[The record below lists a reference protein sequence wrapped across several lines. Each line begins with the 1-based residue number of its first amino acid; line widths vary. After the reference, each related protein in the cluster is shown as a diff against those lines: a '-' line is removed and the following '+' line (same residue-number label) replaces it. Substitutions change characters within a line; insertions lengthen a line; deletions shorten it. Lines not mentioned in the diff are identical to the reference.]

1 MNLISFDIGIK
12 NMAYCIFYIDSS
24 NNLSIRDWNVLN
36 LMDIEQPDPKCSCK
50 NIPKSKKAIATNCT
64 SNAKYHKNNVY
75 YCEKHAK
82 SSSFL
87 IQKKPINLKKMKLD
101 ELIKLGNSHLLF
113 MDVEN
118 ITKTLKKSEIIDKI
132 DEFFKKQ
139 CLEPILKKK
148 SKTAN
153 DTDLIKI
160 GKNMKNSLNQVLEP
174 VNITNVIIENQISPI
189 ANRMKTIQGML
200 AQYFIIKDENIV
212 IDFVSSSNKLKQ
224 FDIKSP
230 KINENILENTMKT
243 AENTIQKTNNETT
256 IKNPDYKKHKMDGV
270 SYCSR
275 ILLKNDFLN
284 QRRIKMGHL
293 EVSDVNFRG
302 HNLED
307 AKRDIPFQIFHGSN
321 QWSGS
326 LDTKKKDDLAD
337 CFLQGL
343 WYLKQKNIIIYAED
357 LKIKIV

>member
-12 NMAYCIFYIDSS
+12 NMAYCIFCIDASS
-24 NNLSIRDWNVLN
+24 NLSISDWNVLN

-50 NIPKSKKAIATNCT
+50 NIPKSKKAAATNCT

-87 IQKKPINLKKMKLD
+87 LMKPINLKKMKVD

-118 ITKTLKKSEIIDKI
+118 ITKTLKKGEIIDKI
-132 DEFFKKQ
+132 DEFLKKQ
-139 CLEPILKKK
+139 SLEPIIKKK

-160 GKNMKNSLNQVLEP
+160 GKNMKNSLNQVLESS
-174 VNITNVIIENQISPI
+174 NISNVIIENQISPI

-224 FDIKSP
+224 FDIK
-230 KINENILENTMKT
+230 KIKTNENILENTMKL
-243 AENTIQKTNNETT
+243 AEKPVENSVEKN

-275 ILLKNDFLN
+275 ILTKNEFLN
-284 QRRIKMGHL
+284 QWIT
-293 EVSDVNFRG
+293 
-302 HNLED
+302 
-307 AKRDIPFQIFHGSN
+307 
-321 QWSGS
+321 S

>member
-12 NMAYCIFYIDSS
+12 NMAYCIFCIDAS

-36 LMDIEQPDPKCSCK
+36 LMDIEQPDSKCSCK
-50 NIPKSKKAIATNCT
+50 NIPKSKKAAATNCT
-64 SNAKYHKNNVY
+64 SIAKYHKNNVY

-82 SSSFL
+82 SSPFL
-87 IQKKPINLKKMKLD
+87 IPKKSLNLKKMKVD

-118 ITKTLKKSEIIDKI
+118 IAKTLKKGEIIDKI
-132 DEFFKKQ
+132 DEFLKKQ
-139 CLEPILKKK
+139 SLEPIIKKK

-174 VNITNVIIENQISPI
+174 INISNVIIENQISPI

-200 AQYFIIKDENIV
+200 AQYFIIRDENIA

-224 FDIKSP
+224 FANIK
-230 KINENILENTMKT
+230 NENILENTMKP
-243 AENTIQKTNNETT
+243 AEKPTENSIEKN

-275 ILLKNDFLN
+275 ILTKNEFLN

-307 AKRDIPFQIFHGSN
+307 EKRVAPFQIFNGSN
-321 QWSGS
+321 QWITS

-343 WYLKQKNIIIYAED
+343 WYLKQKNIILYAED

>member
-12 NMAYCIFYIDSS
+12 NMAYCIFCIDTS
-24 NNLSIRDWNVLN
+24 NNLSIKDWNVLN

-50 NIPKSKKAIATNCT
+50 NVPKSKKAAATNCT

-82 SSSFL
+82 NSSFL
-87 IQKKPINLKKMKLD
+87 IMKPLNLKKMKVD

-118 ITKTLKKSEIIDKI
+118 ITKTLKKGEIIDKI

-139 CLEPILKKK
+139 SLEPIIKKK

-153 DTDLIKI
+153 DIDLIKI

-174 VNITNVIIENQISPI
+174 INITNVIIENQISPI

-200 AQYFIIKDENIV
+200 AQYFIIRDENIT

-224 FDIKSP
+224 FDTK
-230 KINENILENTMKT
+230 KNKTNENILENTMKPT
-243 AENTIQKTNNETT
+243 EKPVENSVEKNI
-256 IKNPDYKKHKMDGV
+256 INPDYKKHKMDGV

-275 ILLKNDFLN
+275 ILSVNEFLT
-284 QRRIKMGHL
+284 
-293 EVSDVNFRG
+293 E
-302 HNLED
+302 
-307 AKRDIPFQIFHGSN
+307 
-321 QWSGS
+321 WSRS

-343 WYLKQKNIIIYAED
+343 WYLKQKNIILYAED

>member
-1 MNLISFDIGIK
+1 MFIKKSRTMNLISFDIGIK
-12 NMAYCIFYIDSS
+12 NMAYCIFCIDAS
-24 NNLSIRDWNVLN
+24 NNLSIIDWNVLN
-36 LMDIEQPDPKCSCK
+36 LMDIEHPDPKCSCK
-50 NIPKSKKAIATNCT
+50 NIPKSKKAVATNCT

-82 SSSFL
+82 SSPFL
-87 IQKKPINLKKMKLD
+87 IPKKSLNLKKMKVD

-118 ITKTLKKSEIIDKI
+118 ITKTLKKGEIIDKI
-132 DEFFKKQ
+132 DEFLKKQ
-139 CLEPILKKK
+139 SLEPIIKKK

-174 VNITNVIIENQISPI
+174 INITNVIIENQISPI

-200 AQYFIIKDENIV
+200 AQYFIIRDENIA

-224 FDIKSP
+224 FDIK
-230 KINENILENTMKT
+230 KNKTDENILENTMKP
-243 AENTIQKTNNETT
+243 AEKPMENSIEKN

-284 QRRIKMGHL
+284 QWIT
-293 EVSDVNFRG
+293 
-302 HNLED
+302 
-307 AKRDIPFQIFHGSN
+307 
-321 QWSGS
+321 S

>member
-1 MNLISFDIGIK
+1 
-12 NMAYCIFYIDSS
+12 
-24 NNLSIRDWNVLN
+24 
-36 LMDIEQPDPKCSCK
+36 MDIEQPDPKCSCK
-50 NIPKSKKAIATNCT
+50 NIPKSKKAAATNCT

-82 SSSFL
+82 SSPFL
-87 IQKKPINLKKMKLD
+87 IPKKSLNLKKMKLE
-101 ELIKLGNSHLLF
+101 ELVKLGNSHLLF

-118 ITKTLKKSEIIDKI
+118 ITKTLKKYEIIDKI
-132 DEFFKKQ
+132 DEFLKKQ
-139 CLEPILKKK
+139 SLEPIIKKK

-160 GKNMKNSLNQVLEP
+160 GKNMKNSLNQVLESS
-174 VNITNVIIENQISPI
+174 NISNVIIENQISPI

-224 FDIKSP
+224 FDIK
-230 KINENILENTMKT
+230 KIKTNENILENTMKPT
-243 AENTIQKTNNETT
+243 EKPVENSVEKN

-275 ILLKNDFLN
+275 ILSVNDFLN
-284 QRRIKMGHL
+284 QWIT
-293 EVSDVNFRG
+293 
-302 HNLED
+302 
-307 AKRDIPFQIFHGSN
+307 
-321 QWSGS
+321 S

>member
-12 NMAYCIFYIDSS
+12 NMAYCIFCIDSS
-24 NNLSIRDWNVLN
+24 NNLSISDWNVLN

-50 NIPKSKKAIATNCT
+50 NIPKSKKAAATNCT

-82 SSSFL
+82 SSPFL
-87 IQKKPINLKKMKLD
+87 IPKKSLNLKKMKLE
-101 ELIKLGNSHLLF
+101 ELVKLGNSHLLF

-118 ITKTLKKSEIIDKI
+118 ITKTLKKYEIIDKI
-132 DEFFKKQ
+132 DEFLKKQ
-139 CLEPILKKK
+139 SLEPIIKKK

-160 GKNMKNSLNQVLEP
+160 GKNMKNSLNQVLESS
-174 VNITNVIIENQISPI
+174 NISNVIIENQISPI

-224 FDIKSP
+224 FDIK
-230 KINENILENTMKT
+230 KIKTNENILENTMKPT
-243 AENTIQKTNNETT
+243 EKPVENSVEKN

-275 ILLKNDFLN
+275 ILSVNDFLN
-284 QRRIKMGHL
+284 QWIT
-293 EVSDVNFRG
+293 
-302 HNLED
+302 
-307 AKRDIPFQIFHGSN
+307 
-321 QWSGS
+321 S

>member
-12 NMAYCIFYIDSS
+12 NMAYCIFCIDAS

-50 NIPKSKKAIATNCT
+50 NVPKSKKAAATNCT

-87 IQKKPINLKKMKLD
+87 IPKKSLNLKKMKLED
-101 ELIKLGNSHLLF
+101 LVKLGNSHLLF

-118 ITKTLKKSEIIDKI
+118 ITKTLKKGEIIDKI
-132 DEFFKKQ
+132 DELLKKQ
-139 CLEPILKKK
+139 SLEPIVKKK

-160 GKNMKNSLNQVLEP
+160 GKNMKNSLNQVLESI
-174 VNITNVIIENQISPI
+174 NISNVIIENQISPI

-200 AQYFIIKDENIV
+200 AQYFIIRDDNIS

-224 FDIKSP
+224 FDIK
-230 KINENILENTMKT
+230 KNKTNENILENTMKP
-243 AENTIQKTNNETT
+243 AENPTEKPVENSLEKN

-275 ILLKNDFLN
+275 ILSVNEFLT
-284 QRRIKMGHL
+284 
-293 EVSDVNFRG
+293 
-302 HNLED
+302 
-307 AKRDIPFQIFHGSN
+307 
-321 QWSGS
+321 QWSTS

-337 CFLQGL
+337 CFLQGI
-343 WYLKQKNIIIYAED
+343 WYIDKKFSNKQ
-357 LKIKIV
+357 

>member
-12 NMAYCIFYIDSS
+12 NMAYCIFCIDSS
-24 NNLSIRDWNVLN
+24 NNLSISDWNVLN

-50 NIPKSKKAIATNCT
+50 NIPKSKKAAATNCT

-82 SSSFL
+82 SSPFL
-87 IQKKPINLKKMKLD
+87 IPKKSLNLKKMKLE
-101 ELIKLGNSHLLF
+101 ELVKLGNSHLLF

-118 ITKTLKKSEIIDKI
+118 ITKTLKKCEIIDKI
-132 DEFFKKQ
+132 DEFLKKQ
-139 CLEPILKKK
+139 SLEPIIKKK
-148 SKTAN
+148 SKSAN

-160 GKNMKNSLNQVLEP
+160 GKNMKNSLNQVLEFS
-174 VNITNVIIENQISPI
+174 NISNVIIENQISPI

-200 AQYFIIKDENIV
+200 AQYFIIKDEKIV

-224 FDIKSP
+224 FDIK
-230 KINENILENTMKT
+230 KIKTNENILENTMKL
-243 AENTIQKTNNETT
+243 AEKPVENSVEKN

-275 ILLKNDFLN
+275 ILSVNDFLN
-284 QRRIKMGHL
+284 QWIT
-293 EVSDVNFRG
+293 
-302 HNLED
+302 
-307 AKRDIPFQIFHGSN
+307 
-321 QWSGS
+321 S

>member
-12 NMAYCIFYIDSS
+12 NMAYCIFCIDAS

-36 LMDIEQPDPKCSCK
+36 LMDIEEPIPKCSCK

-64 SNAKYHKNNVY
+64 SNAKYHKNNIY

-87 IQKKPINLKKMKLD
+87 IQKKTINLKKMKLED
-101 ELIKLGNSHLLF
+101 LIKLGISHLLF
-113 MDVEN
+113 MDNEN
-118 ITKTLKKSEIIDKI
+118 IGKKSLKKVEIIDKI
-132 DEFFKKQ
+132 DEFLKKQ
-139 CLEPILKKK
+139 SLEPIIKKK

-160 GKNMKNSLNQVLEP
+160 GKNMKNSLNQVLESI
-174 VNITNVIIENQISPI
+174 NITNVIIENQISPI

-200 AQYFIIKDENIV
+200 AQYFIIRDENIA

-243 AENTIQKTNNETT
+243 NENLTEKSVDKN
-256 IKNPDYKKHKMDGV
+256 IKNPDYKKHKIDGV

-284 QRRIKMGHL
+284 Q
-293 EVSDVNFRG
+293 
-302 HNLED
+302 
-307 AKRDIPFQIFHGSN
+307 
-321 QWSGS
+321 WTTS

>member
-1 MNLISFDIGIK
+1 LFIIHIKMNLISFDIGIK
-12 NMAYCIFYIDSS
+12 NMAYCIFCIDAS
-24 NNLSIRDWNVLN
+24 NNLSIIDWNVLN
-36 LMDIEQPDPKCSCK
+36 LMDIEHPDPKCSCK
-50 NIPKSKKAIATNCT
+50 NIPKSKKAVATNCT

-82 SSSFL
+82 SSPFL
-87 IQKKPINLKKMKLD
+87 IPKKSLNLKKMKVD

-118 ITKTLKKSEIIDKI
+118 ITKTLKKGEIIDKI
-132 DEFFKKQ
+132 DEFLKKQ
-139 CLEPILKKK
+139 SLEPIIEKK

-174 VNITNVIIENQISPI
+174 INITNVIIENQISPI

-200 AQYFIIKDENIV
+200 AQYFIIRDENIA

-224 FDIKSP
+224 FDIK
-230 KINENILENTMKT
+230 KNKTDENILENTMKP
-243 AENTIQKTNNETT
+243 AEKPVENSVEKN

-284 QRRIKMGHL
+284 QWCK
-293 EVSDVNFRG
+293 
-302 HNLED
+302 
-307 AKRDIPFQIFHGSN
+307 A
-321 QWSGS
+321 

>member
-12 NMAYCIFYIDSS
+12 NMAYCIFCIDAS
-24 NNLSIRDWNVLN
+24 NNVSISDWNVLN
-36 LMDIEQPDPKCSCK
+36 LMDIEEPEPKCSCK
-50 NIPKSKKAIATNCT
+50 NIPKSKKAPATNCT
-64 SNAKYHKNNVY
+64 SNAKYHKNNLY

-82 SSSFL
+82 SSPFL
-87 IQKKPINLKKMKLD
+87 IPKKSLNLKKMKVD

-118 ITKTLKKSEIIDKI
+118 ITKTLKKGEIIDKI
-132 DEFFKKQ
+132 DEFLKKQ
-139 CLEPILKKK
+139 SLEPIVKKK

-160 GKNMKNSLNQVLEP
+160 GKNMKNSLNHVLEP
-174 VNITNVIIENQISPI
+174 VDITNVIIENQISPI

-200 AQYFIIKDENIV
+200 AQYFIIRDENIV

-224 FDIKSP
+224 FDIK
-230 KINENILENTMKT
+230 KNKTNENILENTMKPVEKT
-243 AENTIQKTNNETT
+243 TENSLEKN
-256 IKNPDYKKHKMDGV
+256 IKIPDYKKHKMDGV

-275 ILLKNDFLN
+275 ILLKNEFLT
-284 QRRIKMGHL
+284 
-293 EVSDVNFRG
+293 
-302 HNLED
+302 
-307 AKRDIPFQIFHGSN
+307 
-321 QWSGS
+321 QWCGS
-326 LDTKKKDDLAD
+326 LATKKKDDLAD

>member
-12 NMAYCIFYIDSS
+12 NMAYCIFCIDAS
-24 NNLSIRDWNVLN
+24 NNLSISDWNVLN
-36 LMDIEQPDPKCSCK
+36 LMDIEQPEPKCSCK
-50 NIPKSKKAIATNCT
+50 NIPKSKKAAATNCN

-82 SSSFL
+82 SSPFL
-87 IQKKPINLKKMKLD
+87 IPKKSLNLKKMKLE
-101 ELIKLGNSHLLF
+101 ELVKLGNSHLLF

-118 ITKTLKKSEIIDKI
+118 ITKTLKKCEIIDKI
-132 DEFFKKQ
+132 DEFLKKQ
-139 CLEPILKKK
+139 SLEPIIKKK
-148 SKTAN
+148 SKSAN

-160 GKNMKNSLNQVLEP
+160 GKNMKNSLNQVLESS
-174 VNITNVIIENQISPI
+174 NISNVIIENQISPI

-224 FDIKSP
+224 FDIK
-230 KINENILENTMKT
+230 KIKTNEKNLENTMKL
-243 AENTIQKTNNETT
+243 AEKPVENSVEKN

-275 ILLKNDFLN
+275 ILSVNDFLN
-284 QRRIKMGHL
+284 QWIT
-293 EVSDVNFRG
+293 
-302 HNLED
+302 
-307 AKRDIPFQIFHGSN
+307 
-321 QWSGS
+321 S

-343 WYLKQKNIIIYAED
+343 WYMKHKNIISYADD
-357 LKIKIV
+357 LKINIV

>member
-12 NMAYCIFYIDSS
+12 NMAYCIFCIDAS
-24 NNLSIRDWNVLN
+24 NNLSISDWNVLN

-50 NIPKSKKAIATNCT
+50 NIPKSKKAAATNCT
-64 SNAKYHKNNVY
+64 SNAKYHKNGQY

-87 IQKKPINLKKMKLD
+87 LMKPINLKKMKVD

-118 ITKTLKKSEIIDKI
+118 ITKTLKKGEIIDKI
-132 DEFFKKQ
+132 DEFLKKQ
-139 CLEPILKKK
+139 SLEPILKKK

-160 GKNMKNSLNQVLEP
+160 GKNMKNSLNQVLESS
-174 VNITNVIIENQISPI
+174 NISNVIIENQISPI

-224 FDIKSP
+224 FDIK
-230 KINENILENTMKT
+230 KIKTNENILENTMKL
-243 AENTIQKTNNETT
+243 AEKPVENSVEKN

-275 ILLKNDFLN
+275 ILTKNEFLN
-284 QRRIKMGHL
+284 QWIT
-293 EVSDVNFRG
+293 
-302 HNLED
+302 
-307 AKRDIPFQIFHGSN
+307 
-321 QWSGS
+321 S

-357 LKIKIV
+357 LKIKII

>member
-12 NMAYCIFYIDSS
+12 NMAYCIFCIDAS
-24 NNLSIRDWNVLN
+24 NNLSISDWNVLN
-36 LMDIEQPDPKCSCK
+36 LMDIEQPEPKCSCK
-50 NIPKSKKAIATNCT
+50 NIPKSKKAAATNCN

-82 SSSFL
+82 SSPFL
-87 IQKKPINLKKMKLD
+87 IPKKSLNLKKMKLE
-101 ELIKLGNSHLLF
+101 ELVKLGNSHLLF

-118 ITKTLKKSEIIDKI
+118 ITKTLKKGEIIDKI
-132 DEFFKKQ
+132 DEFLKKQ
-139 CLEPILKKK
+139 SLEPIIKKK

-160 GKNMKNSLNQVLEP
+160 GKNMKNSLNQVLESS
-174 VNITNVIIENQISPI
+174 NISNVIIENQISPI

-224 FDIKSP
+224 FDIK
-230 KINENILENTMKT
+230 KIKTNEKNLENTMKL
-243 AENTIQKTNNETT
+243 AEKPVENSVEKN

-275 ILLKNDFLN
+275 ILSVNDFLN
-284 QRRIKMGHL
+284 QWIT
-293 EVSDVNFRG
+293 
-302 HNLED
+302 
-307 AKRDIPFQIFHGSN
+307 
-321 QWSGS
+321 S

>member
-12 NMAYCIFYIDSS
+12 NMAYCIFCIDAS
-24 NNLSIRDWNVLN
+24 NNLSIIDWNVLN
-36 LMDIEQPDPKCSCK
+36 LMDIEHPDPKCSCK
-50 NIPKSKKAIATNCT
+50 NIPKSKKAVATNCT

-82 SSSFL
+82 SSPFL
-87 IQKKPINLKKMKLD
+87 IPKKSLNLKKMKVD

-118 ITKTLKKSEIIDKI
+118 ITKTLKKGEIIDKI
-132 DEFFKKQ
+132 DEFLKKQ
-139 CLEPILKKK
+139 SLEPIIEKK

-174 VNITNVIIENQISPI
+174 INITNVIIENQISPI

-200 AQYFIIKDENIV
+200 AQYFIIRDENIA

-224 FDIKSP
+224 FDIK
-230 KINENILENTMKT
+230 KNKTDENILENTMKP
-243 AENTIQKTNNETT
+243 AEKPVENSVEKN

-284 QRRIKMGHL
+284 QWCK
-293 EVSDVNFRG
+293 
-302 HNLED
+302 
-307 AKRDIPFQIFHGSN
+307 A
-321 QWSGS
+321 

>member
-12 NMAYCIFYIDSS
+12 NMAYCIFCIDAS
-24 NNLSIRDWNVLN
+24 NNLSISDWNVLN
-36 LMDIEQPDPKCSCK
+36 LMDIEQPEPKCSCK
-50 NIPKSKKAIATNCT
+50 NIPKSKKAAATNCN
-64 SNAKYHKNNVY
+64 SNAKYQKNGQY
-75 YCEKHAK
+75 FCEKHAK

-87 IQKKPINLKKMKLD
+87 LMKPINLKKMKVD

-118 ITKTLKKSEIIDKI
+118 ITKTLKKGEIIDKI
-132 DEFFKKQ
+132 DEFLKKQ
-139 CLEPILKKK
+139 SLEPILKKK

-160 GKNMKNSLNQVLEP
+160 GKNMKNSLNQVLESS
-174 VNITNVIIENQISPI
+174 NISNVIIENQISPI

-200 AQYFIIKDENIV
+200 AQYFIIRDENIA

-224 FDIKSP
+224 FDIK
-230 KINENILENTMKT
+230 KNKTDENILENTMKPSEKPT
-243 AENTIQKTNNETT
+243 ENSVEKN

-275 ILLKNDFLN
+275 IITKNEFLT
-284 QRRIKMGHL
+284 
-293 EVSDVNFRG
+293 
-302 HNLED
+302 
-307 AKRDIPFQIFHGSN
+307 
-321 QWSGS
+321 QWSTS

>member
-1 MNLISFDIGIK
+1 MHLISFDIGIK
-12 NMAYCIFYIDSS
+12 NMAYCIFCIDAS

-36 LMDIEQPDPKCSCK
+36 LMDIEEPTPRCSCK
-50 NIPKSKKAIATNCT
+50 NIPKSKKAIATNCN

-87 IQKKPINLKKMKLD
+87 LMKPINLNKMKLED
-101 ELIKLGNSHLLF
+101 LIKLGNSHLLF
-113 MDVEN
+113 MDNEN
-118 ITKTLKKSEIIDKI
+118 IGKKSLKKGEIIDKI
-132 DEFFKKQ
+132 DEFLKKRS
-139 CLEPILKKK
+139 LEPILKKK

-160 GKNMKNSLNQVLEP
+160 GKNMKNSLNRVLET
-174 VNITNVIIENQISPI
+174 IEISNVIIENQISPI

-200 AQYFIIKDENIV
+200 AQYFIIRDENIS

-224 FDIKSP
+224 FDIK
-230 KINENILENTMKT
+230 KNQITENILENTMKT
-243 AENTIQKTNNETT
+243 AEKSTETTVETTVEKTKTNPE
-256 IKNPDYKKHKMDGV
+256 YKKHKLDGV

-284 QRRIKMGHL
+284 QWRT
-293 EVSDVNFRG
+293 
-302 HNLED
+302 
-307 AKRDIPFQIFHGSN
+307 
-321 QWSGS
+321 S

-343 WYLKQKNIIIYAED
+343 WYLKHKNIITYAED

>member
-12 NMAYCIFYIDSS
+12 NMAYCIFCIDPS

-36 LMDIEQPDPKCSCK
+36 LMDAEEPNPKCSCK

-64 SNAKYHKNNVY
+64 STAKYHKNNVY

-87 IQKKPINLKKMKLD
+87 IPKKSLNLKKMKVD

-118 ITKTLKKSEIIDKI
+118 ISKTLKKSEIINKLD
-132 DEFFKKQ
+132 DFLKKQ
-139 CLEPILKKK
+139 CLEPIVKKK

-160 GKNMKNSLNQVLEP
+160 GKNMKNSLNQVLESI
-174 VNITNVIIENQISPI
+174 NITNVIIENQISPI

-200 AQYFIIKDENIV
+200 AQYFIIRDENIA

-224 FDIKSP
+224 FDIK
-230 KINENILENTMKT
+230 KNQINENILENTMKLT
-243 AENTIQKTNNETT
+243 EKPVENSVEKN
-256 IKNPDYKKHKMDGV
+256 IKNPDYKKHKIDGV

-275 ILLKNDFLN
+275 ILSKNDFLN
-284 QRRIKMGHL
+284 QWRT
-293 EVSDVNFRG
+293 
-302 HNLED
+302 
-307 AKRDIPFQIFHGSN
+307 
-321 QWSGS
+321 S

>member
-1 MNLISFDIGIK
+1 
-12 NMAYCIFYIDSS
+12 MAYCIFCIDAS
-24 NNLSIRDWNVLN
+24 NNLYISDWNVLN

-50 NIPKSKKAIATNCT
+50 NIPKSKKASATNCT
-64 SNAKYHKNNVY
+64 SNAKYHKNGQY

-87 IQKKPINLKKMKLD
+87 IPKKSLNLKKMKVD

-118 ITKTLKKSEIIDKI
+118 IAKTLKKSEIIDKI
-132 DEFFKKQ
+132 DEFLKKQ
-139 CLEPILKKK
+139 SLEPIIKKK

-160 GKNMKNSLNQVLEP
+160 GKNMKNSLNQVLESS
-174 VNITNVIIENQISPI
+174 NISNVIIENQISPI

-200 AQYFIIKDENIV
+200 AQYFIIRDENIA

-224 FDIKSP
+224 FDIK
-230 KINENILENTMKT
+230 KNKTDENILENTMKP
-243 AENTIQKTNNETT
+243 AENPTENSVEKN

-275 ILLKNDFLN
+275 IITKNEFLT
-284 QRRIKMGHL
+284 
-293 EVSDVNFRG
+293 
-302 HNLED
+302 
-307 AKRDIPFQIFHGSN
+307 
-321 QWSGS
+321 QWSTS

-343 WYLKQKNIIIYAED
+343 WYLKQKNIILYAED

>member
-1 MNLISFDIGIK
+1 
-12 NMAYCIFYIDSS
+12 MAYCIFCIDAS
-24 NNLSIRDWNVLN
+24 NNLSISDWNVLN

-50 NIPKSKKAIATNCT
+50 NIPKSKKAAATNCT
-64 SNAKYHKNNVY
+64 SNAKYHKNGQY

-87 IQKKPINLKKMKLD
+87 LMKPINLKKMKVD

-118 ITKTLKKSEIIDKI
+118 ITKTLKKGEIIDKI
-132 DEFFKKQ
+132 DEFLKKQ
-139 CLEPILKKK
+139 SLEPILKKK

-160 GKNMKNSLNQVLEP
+160 GKNMKNSLNQVLESS
-174 VNITNVIIENQISPI
+174 NISNVIIENQISPI

-224 FDIKSP
+224 FDIK
-230 KINENILENTMKT
+230 KIKTNENILENTMKL
-243 AENTIQKTNNETT
+243 AEKPVENSVEKN

-275 ILLKNDFLN
+275 ILTKNEFLN
-284 QRRIKMGHL
+284 QWIT
-293 EVSDVNFRG
+293 
-302 HNLED
+302 
-307 AKRDIPFQIFHGSN
+307 
-321 QWSGS
+321 S

-357 LKIKIV
+357 LKIKII